1 VPFDLCAAAT
11 VPAFHL
17 HPTRR
22 LRLLRH
28 ALRSRVR
35 PPRLE
40 SGTTS
45 TLGAERM
52 ENAEWRVEEYR
63 GMDVYVLV
71 SPQGQDSIGRWGYE
85 VRVSQEG
92 ADPADAG
99 DTELLASGPQQFATR
114 HAAEVAAFGAGY
126 ALVDRL
132 LGPAE

>member
-1 VPFDLCAAAT
+1 MD
-11 VPAFHL
+11 
-17 HPTRR
+17 
-22 LRLLRH
+22 
-28 ALRSRVR
+28 
-35 PPRLE
+35 
-40 SGTTS
+40 
-45 TLGAERM
+45 
-52 ENAEWRVEEYR
+52 NADWRVEAYR

-71 SPQGQDSIGRWGYE
+71 SPQGPGSIGRWSYE
-85 VRVSQEG
+85 VRVAQEG